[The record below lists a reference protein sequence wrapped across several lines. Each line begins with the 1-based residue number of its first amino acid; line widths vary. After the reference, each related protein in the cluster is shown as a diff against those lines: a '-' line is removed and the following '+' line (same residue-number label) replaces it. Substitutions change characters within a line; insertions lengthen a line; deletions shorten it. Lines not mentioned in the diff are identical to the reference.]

1 MQILSQKVVWR
12 SMRTFLQTTTNGV
25 MVPWIQRRTE
35 HSFRRDLTGIVVV
48 GTRCLK
54 DVKLD
59 NMPLGESSRK
69 DVD

>member
-1 MQILSQKVVWR
+1 
-12 SMRTFLQTTTNGV
+12 MRIFLQTTTNGV

-35 HSFRRDLTGIVVV
+35 QSFRRDLTGIVVV

-54 DVKLD
+54 DVRLD
-59 NMPLGESSRK
+59 NMSLEGSSRK